1 MRVDSTVKI
10 VALAEAVTFA
20 SQPLS
25 RELVSFATLSYVVEL
40 LSSLVMPTEYSNSC
54 ASVDVIPFQK
64 PVALPALF
72 FKILIECRP
81 PFFASYKT
89 ELVTG

>member
-10 VALAEAVTFA
+10 VALAEAVTFS

-40 LSSLVMPTEYSNSC
+40 LSSLVMPT
-54 ASVDVIPFQK
+54 
-64 PVALPALF
+64 
-72 FKILIECRP
+72 
-81 PFFASYKT
+81 
-89 ELVTG
+89 